1 MILKKCLPPIGTT
14 IGSSFRHSWSC
25 KLICC
30 LNTVTSFIRI
40 SRPHNIAAP
49 FFPFFKLFW
58 YNFGVKICWV
68 PWVSM
73 LYGFNYIM
81 NCDSEFYLFLAFLFS
96 FLTINCDLL
105 HVSPWERLI
114 LQQYFKREKTD
125 TNINFLC
132 CSIATFYIDA
142 TYIRQQSNR
151 WMMSSQWPA
160 IIYFLNG
167 ICTVLL

>member
-1 MILKKCLPPIGTT
+1 
-14 IGSSFRHSWSC
+14 
-25 KLICC
+25 
-30 LNTVTSFIRI
+30 
-40 SRPHNIAAP
+40 
-49 FFPFFKLFW
+49 
-58 YNFGVKICWV
+58 V

-125 TNINFLC
+125 TNINFLF
-132 CSIATFYIDA
+132 CSIATFYILTQRISANKVIGEWCRLND
-142 TYIRQQSNR
+142 QQLFTFSTEYALYYY
-151 WMMSSQWPA
+151 SSMVSVSRGPTPLWRS
-160 IIYFLNG
+160 I
-167 ICTVLL
+167 